1 MALNL
6 LTRHMPGDG
15 HGAPRGLRAL
25 GAVMRS
31 DIRGQAAAVI
41 PVSGEL
47 TLASAPSFCR
57 AVLAHLAAGA
67 SNLTV
72 NLESVKVVDVV
83 GLAAILEAVG
93 QAERRDAR
101 LSVLPSPVVYRAL
114 LEAELLGEIP
124 LLADAPLE
132 PGFAAAPP
140 ERSSAPA
147 YVART
152 RRLGLRQP
160 TWEELGLFA
169 RWAGEPLLDQ
179 MVGSELLYRCR
190 HLGPYHPDFAAF
202 VLGDPVSVTLV
213 VEPLDPPHP
222 PVGFVRLYEVH
233 LAQQFAFLET
243 ALADLHFIRR
253 GWGVDATR
261 LFLAFGCDVLG
272 LQRVEA
278 KVYGYNVLSS
288 NSLKRGGFH
297 LDGVLRQAR
306 VYNGERW
313 DINVFSILADE
324 MREQRGKEQFP
335 HMGFWEPADVAP

>member
-1 MALNL
+1 
-6 LTRHMPGDG
+6 
-15 HGAPRGLRAL
+15 
-25 GAVMRS
+25 MRS
-31 DIRGQAAAVI
+31 DIPGQTTAIVAA
-41 PVSGEL
+41 SGEF
-47 TLASAPSFCR
+47 TLASASAFCR
-57 AVLAHLAAGA
+57 AVQAHLAAGVA
-67 SNLTV
+67 NLTID
-72 NLESVKVVDVV
+72 LEAVKVIDVV
-83 GLAAILEAVG
+83 GLAALLEAVG
-93 QAERRDAR
+93 RAERRDAT
-101 LSVLPSPVVYRAL
+101 LSVLPSPAVYRAL

-124 LLADAPLE
+124 LLTDVPLE
-132 PGFAAAPP
+132 AGVVGAPP
-140 ERSSAPA
+140 AERMSTPT

-169 RWAGEPLLDQ
+169 RWASEPLLDQ
-179 MVGSELLYRCR
+179 MGGSELLYRCR

-202 VLGDPVSVTLV
+202 VLGDPVSITLV
-213 VEPLDPPHP
+213 VEPLDPPHA

-243 ALADLHFIRR
+243 ALADLQFIRR

-261 LFLAFGCDVLG
+261 LFLAFGCDGLG

-278 KVYGYNVLSS
+278 KVYAYNVLSS

-324 MREQRGKEQFP
+324 MREQRRKEQFP
-335 HMGFWEPADVAP
+335 YMGFWEQADVAS

>member
-1 MALNL
+1 
-6 LTRHMPGDG
+6 
-15 HGAPRGLRAL
+15 
-25 GAVMRS
+25 MRS
-31 DIRGQAAAVI
+31 DTPGQKAAVI
-41 PVSGEL
+41 PISGEL
-47 TLASAPSFCR
+47 TLASAAAFSRC
-57 AVLAHLAAGA
+57 VQSQLAADVID
-67 SNLTV
+67 LTID
-72 NLESVKVVDVV
+72 LEAVKVTDVV
-83 GLAAILEAVG
+83 GLAALLAAAG
-93 QAERRDAR
+93 MAECRGAT
-101 LSVLPSPVVYRAL
+101 LSVRSSPAIYRAL

-124 LLADAPLE
+124 LLGDAPLE
-132 PGFAAAPP
+132 AAFVATPP
-140 ERSSAPA
+140 ERATAPT

-169 RWAGEPLLDQ
+169 RWAREPLLDQ

-202 VLGDPVSVTLV
+202 VLADPVSVTLV
-213 VEPLDPPHP
+213 VEPLDPPHA
-222 PVGFVRLYEVH
+222 PVGFVRLYDVH

-278 KVYGYNVLSS
+278 KVYAYNVLSS

-313 DINVFSILADE
+313 DINVFSILAEE
-324 MREQRGKEQFP
+324 MREQRRKEQFP
-335 HMGFWEPADVAP
+335 YMGFWERADVAP